1 MWRHGA
7 AAIGVLLVSL
17 PMSAVLTLAM
27 LPVWRWLEA
36 RYGIESV
43 GHSGPADWC
52 YAVMFVTC
60 VLVVGSFYVVTVLR
74 GRRESPVTS
83 G

>member
-1 MWRHGA
+1 V
-7 AAIGVLLVSL
+7 AAIGVVLVSL
-17 PMSAVLTLAM
+17 PVSAVVTLAM

-52 YAVMFVTC
+52 FEVMFGIC
-60 VLVVGSFYVVTVLR
+60 VLLVGSFYVVTVVR
-74 GRRESPVTS
+74 GRRESPVTR